1 MNKIRILPEKV
12 ATQIAAGEV
21 IERPASVVRELI
33 DNSIDAGADRI
44 SIRIEGGGKKL
55 IKVVDNGEGMSRD
68 DLLLCVERHATSKV
82 KEASDIL
89 QVKSLGFRGEA
100 IPSMA
105 SISRM
110 NITSVPRGHLTGHR
124 LRISGGKLLSIEEAG
139 APSGTITE
147 IQDLFFNVPGRRKF
161 LRSPQ
166 TEKNQITE
174 LLLRASLPFPHIH
187 FRLEEGPKTVL
198 NLPAS
203 DDPRLRLSAIM
214 GREVS
219 KVILER
225 VEKRDSFTIRLFAA
239 PSDFTRNRSDRLYC
253 YVNGRNIRDRSIAKA
268 VMDGYGQRLMK
279 GRFPQAVVFIEI
291 DPSLV
296 DVNVHPTKQEVRFR
310 NPHEIFQAVSSGIG
324 KTLSPE
330 SRLSTIPP
338 LNVPAREPVYRM
350 QTPFASVSDG
360 EWVYKEEKAAPLPE
374 TKTPFEKFSVERE
387 IQIIGQLGGTYI
399 LCQSSEGLLVVDQ
412 HAAHERVVYENLK
425 RAFETSS
432 VEMQGLLIPFEM
444 ELSVKEK
451 TLALEKG
458 DGLMAFG
465 LEMDHF
471 GGNTFL
477 LRAVPALLKDVD
489 WTSMVSELL
498 SRIEGKEVDFAA
510 FMDETVTVMACHG
523 AIRAG
528 QKMNREEMRLLIDQ
542 LKEMDLPTN
551 CPHGRPIIKEFT
563 YYEIEKMFKRV
574 V

>member
-1 MNKIRILPEKV
+1 
-12 ATQIAAGEV
+12 
-21 IERPASVVRELI
+21 
-33 DNSIDAGADRI
+33 
-44 SIRIEGGGKKL
+44 
-55 IKVVDNGEGMSRD
+55 
-68 DLLLCVERHATSKV
+68 
-82 KEASDIL
+82 
-89 QVKSLGFRGEA
+89 
-100 IPSMA
+100 
-105 SISRM
+105 
-110 NITSVPRGHLTGHR
+110 
-124 LRISGGKLLSIEEAG
+124 
-139 APSGTITE
+139 
-147 IQDLFFNVPGRRKF
+147 
-161 LRSPQ
+161 
-166 TEKNQITE
+166 
-174 LLLRASLPFPHIH
+174 
-187 FRLEEGPKTVL
+187 
-198 NLPAS
+198 
-203 DDPRLRLSAIM
+203 
-214 GREVS
+214 
-219 KVILER
+219 
-225 VEKRDSFTIRLFAA
+225 
-239 PSDFTRNRSDRLYC
+239 
-253 YVNGRNIRDRSIAKA
+253 
-268 VMDGYGQRLMK
+268 
-279 GRFPQAVVFIEI
+279 
-291 DPSLV
+291 
-296 DVNVHPTKQEVRFR
+296 
-310 NPHEIFQAVSSGIG
+310 VSSGIG

-330 SRLSTIPP
+330 SRLPTIPP
-338 LNVPAREPVYRM
+338 LNVPAREPVYRR

-360 EWVYKEEKAAPLPE
+360 EWVYKEEKAAPPPE

-477 LRAVPALLKDVD
+477 LRAVPAFLKDVD

>member
-1 MNKIRILPEKV
+1 
-12 ATQIAAGEV
+12 
-21 IERPASVVRELI
+21 
-33 DNSIDAGADRI
+33 
-44 SIRIEGGGKKL
+44 
-55 IKVVDNGEGMSRD
+55 MSRD
-68 DLLLCVERHATSKV
+68 DLLLCIERHATSKV
-82 KEASDIL
+82 REASDLL

-110 NITSVPRGHLTGHR
+110 NIISVPRDQLTGSK

-139 APSGTITE
+139 APSGTITV

-161 LRSPQ
+161 LRSQQ
-166 TEKNQITE
+166 TEKNQITD
-174 LLLRASLPFPHIH
+174 LLLRVSLPFPHIH

-198 NLPAS
+198 NLPPS

-219 KVILER
+219 RMILEG
-225 VEKRDSFTIRLFAA
+225 VEKHDSFTIRLFAA
-239 PSDFTRNRSDRLYC
+239 PSEFTRNRSDRLFC

-268 VMDGYGQRLMK
+268 VMEGYGQRLMK
-279 GRFPQAVVFIEI
+279 GRFPQAIVFIEI

-310 NPHEIFQAVSSGIG
+310 NPQEIFQAVSSGMG
-324 KTLSPE
+324 KLLSPE
-330 SRLSTIPP
+330 SRFPTSFSRNTPP
-338 LNVPAREPVYRM
+338 PEPIYRV
-350 QTPFASVSDG
+350 QTPFRSVSEG
-360 EWVYKEEKAAPLPE
+360 EWVYKEEKSTPLPII
-374 TKTPFEKFSVERE
+374 KAPMKKSLQKME

-399 LCQSSEGLLVVDQ
+399 LCETGEGLLLVDQ
-412 HAAHERVVYENLK
+412 HAAHERIVYENLK

-432 VEMQGLLIPFEM
+432 VEIQGLLIPFEM
-444 ELSVKEK
+444 ELSLREK
-451 TLALEKG
+451 TVALEKG
-458 DGLMAFG
+458 DELMAFG

-489 WTSMVSELL
+489 WTSMISELL
-498 SRIEGKEVDFAA
+498 SRMDDDDVDFTK
-510 FMDETVTVMACHG
+510 FMDDAVTVMACHG

-528 QKMNREEMRLLIDQ
+528 QKMNLEEMHLLIDQ

-551 CPHGRPIIKEFT
+551 CPHGRPVVKEFS